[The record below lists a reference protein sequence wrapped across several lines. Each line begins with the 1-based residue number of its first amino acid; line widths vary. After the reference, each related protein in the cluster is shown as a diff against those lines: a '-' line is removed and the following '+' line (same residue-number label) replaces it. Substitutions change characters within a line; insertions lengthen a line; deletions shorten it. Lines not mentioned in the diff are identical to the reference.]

1 MPSLDH
7 LQTLFRRNDKHE
19 GIRLYVFGLPDALS
33 TIAAGIGQNRIYAD
47 VCPVSEGL
55 AHRNIDR

>member
-19 GIRLYVFGLPDALS
+19 GIRPYVFGLPDALS

-47 VCPVSEGL
+47 ASPVPDGAVCRS
-55 AHRNIDR
+55 IDR